1 MSRRRFPTA
10 MAEQEVVEA
19 RSGWLSGWLPSWSP
33 TSNGL
38 LKVAE
43 EKVLQCLKS
52 KWVGRYVDVL
62 DEDRLWSIT
71 VTNPELEQSG
81 MADTSTPLVLV
92 HGFGGGVGLWALN
105 LDSMARRR
113 RVHAFDLL
121 GFGRSSRPTFPM
133 DAAGAETL
141 FIDAME
147 RWREEMGLRSFQLL
161 GHSLGAY
168 LSAAYALQHPQ
179 RVKQLILV
187 DPWGFPERPLNP
199 DQERPVP
206 MWVKAIGFVLSPFN
220 PLAGLRAAGPWA
232 GPGMVQRFRPDFK
245 RKFSNLFDDDTICEY
260 IYHCNAQTP
269 SGETAFKAMTI
280 PYGWAKRPMLHRIGD
295 LDPAIPIAII
305 YGARSWIDSSSGGKV
320 VEARP
325 GSRTRL
331 VQIRGAGHHVYADQP
346 EDFNKMVEQ
355 ICDSID

>member
-1 MSRRRFPTA
+1 AVGR
-10 MAEQEVVEA
+10 

-71 VTNPELEQSG
+71 VTNPELERSG
-81 MADTSTPLVLV
+81 TADTSTPLVLV

-121 GFGRSSRPTFPM
+121 ETGRRGDPVERRGQPFDQSHVRASSECGVIKP
-133 DAAGAETL
+133 
-141 FIDAME
+141 
-147 RWREEMGLRSFQLL
+147 SV
-161 GHSLGAY
+161 SLGVFVCCY
-168 LSAAYALQHPQ
+168 LCVCVHF